1 MTEESPEPR
10 LQRIGSGLY
19 ATIVD
24 AGRQRVWRS
33 PSALE
38 ITLPDTEVLVPGQEA
53 FAEDRLPDGSDVF
66 LYRFGVAWEVPGAGV
81 SAFMF
86 SVAEDVTRYRKE
98 VAVFR
103 RTLWI
108 WLGGAAMVLLVVQF
122 FVLRWSLKPLARAA
136 VEVDAVESGDREF
149 LENDHPREISG
160 LTTSVNRLLS
170 SERERQQ
177 RFRNDM
183 GDLAHSLKTPLAV
196 LRAWLDSLP
205 PADRLEG
212 AAQVDRINQS
222 VEYHLRRSASGGSTF
237 SPPIPVVPV
246 VEEIVSA
253 LDKVYAEKKVKVTIA
268 VAAEL
273 VFYGDRGDL
282 MEVLGN
288 VLDNAYKY
296 CRGSIRVEGRTE
308 DLTAHP
314 GLRIEVIDDGAGFPD
329 TMGTRVLERGVR
341 ADTRTEGHGIG
352 LASVGDIVE
361 IYGGRLSIG
370 NQSPRGGRV
379 DICFPPG

>member
-1 MTEESPEPR
+1 
-10 LQRIGSGLY
+10 
-19 ATIVD
+19 
-24 AGRQRVWRS
+24 
-33 PSALE
+33 
-38 ITLPDTEVLVPGQEA
+38 
-53 FAEDRLPDGSDVF
+53 
-66 LYRFGVAWEVPGAGV
+66 
-81 SAFMF
+81 
-86 SVAEDVTRYRKE
+86 
-98 VAVFR
+98 
-103 RTLWI
+103 
-108 WLGGAAMVLLVVQF
+108 MVLLVVQF